1 MPASRG
7 GICMNF
13 EMLHPADQ
21 IVMLMNRIYYNDM
34 TITSGGN
41 LSIRDEDGTVWITPS
56 GIDKGKLRRE
66 DIMQIRSD
74 GTIVGIHRPSVE
86 YPFHLAIY
94 KKRPDIHAVLHAHP
108 PALVM
113 FSMLR
118 RMPDTTM
125 LPDGLIFAGK
135 TAIAP
140 YALPG
145 SSALGIHI
153 SREFEKGANTLILE
167 NHGVVVGSETLFSAF
182 MKFEMLEFFARI
194 QINAKTIGG
203 TIRPLSAENLELF
216 RHKTLKDMAE
226 FTKTSYSSEELAVR
240 RDMCELIKRA
250 YEKQLFTSDQ
260 GTFSCRLSDG
270 TFVITPYMKDRMYLE
285 PEDLVLIRRG
295 KHEAGKIPSRSY
307 KLHAAIYKNN
317 PELQSVIIA
326 HPPHIMAF
334 AVTEK
339 ELDPSFLPEAYMTLR
354 NVHKYPFGKTFMEP
368 EVLGSEISE
377 KNPVA
382 IIENDC
388 IVAAGN
394 SLLNTFDKLE
404 MLEYTAK
411 SFVQAASLGG
421 EIIGVTPI
429 ELQEVEA
436 AFDF

>member
-1 MPASRG
+1 
-7 GICMNF
+7 MNF

-41 LSIRDEDGTVWITPS
+41 LSSRDEDGTVWITPS
-56 GIDKGKLRRE
+56 GIDKGNLRRE
-66 DIMQIRSD
+66 DIMQIRPD
-74 GTIVGIHRPSVE
+74 GSIVGIHRPSVE

-94 KKRPDIHAVLHAHP
+94 KKRPDIKAVLHAHP

-118 RMPDTTM
+118 RMPDTSM
-125 LPDGLIFAGK
+125 LPDGRLFTGK
-135 TAIAP
+135 TAIVP

-145 SSALGIHI
+145 SSALGHYI
-153 SREFEKGANTLILE
+153 SHEFEKGANTVILE
-167 NHGVVVGSETLFSAF
+167 NHGVVVGSETIFSAF
-182 MKFEMLEFFARI
+182 MKFEMLEFCARI

-216 RHKTLKDMAE
+216 QHKTVKDMAE
-226 FTKTSYSSEELAVR
+226 FTKTSYSSEELAIR
-240 RDMCELIKRA
+240 RDMCALIKRA
-250 YEKQLFTSDQ
+250 YGNPLFTSDQ

-270 TFVITPYMKDRMYLE
+270 TFVITPCMKDRMYLE

-295 KHEAGKIPSRSY
+295 KHESGKTPSRSY
-307 KLHAAIYKNN
+307 KFHAALYKNN
-317 PELQSVIIA
+317 PDIQSVIIA

-339 ELDPSFLPEAYMTLR
+339 EIDASFLPEADMVLR
-354 NVHKYPFGKTFMEP
+354 NVHKYPFGATFIEP
-368 EVLGSEISE
+368 EKLAAEISE

-388 IVAAGN
+388 IVAAGS

-421 EIIGVTPI
+421 EIISITPI
-429 ELQEVEA
+429 ELHEVEST
-436 AFDF
+436 FDY

>member
-1 MPASRG
+1 
-7 GICMNF
+7 MNF

-34 TITSGGN
+34 TTTSGGN
-41 LSIRDEDGTVWITPS
+41 LSVRDDDGIIWLTPS
-56 GIDKGKLRRE
+56 GVDKGKLRRE
-66 DIMQIRSD
+66 DIMQIRPD
-74 GTIVGIHRPSVE
+74 GSIVGLHRPSVE

-94 KKRPDIHAVLHAHP
+94 KKRPDIKAILHAHSP
-108 PALVM
+108 GLVT

-118 RMPDTTM
+118 RMPDTSM
-125 LPDGLIFAGK
+125 MPDSRFLSGRMS
-135 TAIAP
+135 IAP

-145 SSALGIHI
+145 SSALGD
-153 SREFEKGANTLILE
+153 SLAREFEKGANTVILE
-167 NHGVVVGSETLFSAF
+167 NHGVVIGSETLFSAF
-182 MKFEMLEFFARI
+182 MSFEMLESCAQI

-203 TIRPLSAENLELF
+203 TIHSLSAEQMELF
-216 RHKTLKDMAE
+216 QHKTLKDMAE
-226 FTKTSYSSEELAVR
+226 FTKNSYSSEELAIR
-240 RDMCELIKRA
+240 CDMCALIRRA
-250 YEKQLFTSDQ
+250 YEKNLFTSDQ

-285 PEDLVLIRRG
+285 PEDLVLLRRG

-317 PELQSVIIA
+317 PTIQSVIVA

-339 ELDPSFLPEAYMTLR
+339 EIDPSFLPEAYMTLR
-354 NVHKYPFGKTFMEP
+354 NIHKYPFGMTFMEP
-368 EVLGSEISE
+368 EALGKEISE
-377 KNPVA
+377 QNPVA

-388 IVAAGN
+388 IIAAGG
-394 SLLNTFDKLE
+394 SLLKTFDKLE

-421 EIIGVTPI
+421 DIIGITPL
-429 ELQEVEA
+429 ELREVEA
-436 AFDF
+436 TFD

>member
-1 MPASRG
+1 
-7 GICMNF
+7 MNF

-41 LSIRDEDGTVWITPS
+41 LSVRDDDGTIWLTPS

-66 DIMQIRSD
+66 DIMQIRPD

-94 KKRPDIHAVLHAHP
+94 KKRPDIKAILHAHP
-108 PALVM
+108 PALVT

-118 RMPDTTM
+118 RMPDTGM
-125 LPDGLIFAGK
+125 MPDSRFLSGRM
-135 TAIAP
+135 TIAP
-140 YALPG
+140 YAMPG
-145 SSALGIHI
+145 SSALGDIL
-153 SREFEKGANTLILE
+153 SREFEKGANTVILE
-167 NHGVVVGSETLFSAF
+167 NHGVVIGAETLFAAF
-182 MKFEMLEFFARI
+182 MSFEMLESCAQI
-194 QINAKTIGG
+194 QINAKSIGG
-203 TIRPLSAENLELF
+203 TIHPLSAEQLELF
-216 RHKTLKDMAE
+216 KHKTLKDMAE
-226 FTKTSYSSEELAVR
+226 FTKNSYSSEELAIR
-240 RDMCELIKRA
+240 RDMCDLIRRA
-250 YEKQLFTSDQ
+250 YGKKLFTSDQ

-285 PEDLVLIRRG
+285 PEDLVLLRRG

-317 PELQSVIIA
+317 PNIKSVIVA

-339 ELDPSFLPEAYMTLR
+339 EMDPSFLPEAYMTLR
-354 NVHKYPFGKTFMEP
+354 NVHKYPFGMTFMEP
-368 EVLGSEISE
+368 EKLGEEISE
-377 KNPVA
+377 QNPVA

-388 IVAAGN
+388 IIAAGA
-394 SLLNTFDKLE
+394 SLLKTFDKLE
-404 MLEYTAK
+404 MIEYTAK

-421 EIIGVTPI
+421 DIIGVTPL
-429 ELQEVEA
+429 ELREVEA
-436 AFDF
+436 TFD

>member
-1 MPASRG
+1 
-7 GICMNF
+7 MNF

-56 GIDKGKLRRE
+56 GIDKGNLRRE
-66 DIMQIRSD
+66 DIMQIRPD
-74 GTIVGIHRPSVE
+74 GSIVGIHRPSVE

-94 KKRPDIHAVLHAHP
+94 KKRPDIKAVLHAHP

-118 RMPDTTM
+118 RMPDTSM
-125 LPDGLIFAGK
+125 LPDGRLFTGK
-135 TAIAP
+135 TAIVP

-145 SSALGIHI
+145 SSALGHYI
-153 SREFEKGANTLILE
+153 SHEFEKGANTVILE
-167 NHGVVVGSETLFSAF
+167 NHGVVVGSETIFSAF
-182 MKFEMLEFFARI
+182 MKFEMLEFCARI

-216 RHKTLKDMAE
+216 QHKTVKDMAE
-226 FTKTSYSSEELAVR
+226 FTKTSYSSEELAIR
-240 RDMCELIKRA
+240 RDMCALIKRA
-250 YEKQLFTSDQ
+250 YGKQLFTSDQ

-270 TFVITPYMKDRMYLE
+270 TFVITPCMKDRMYLE

-295 KHEAGKIPSRSY
+295 KHEAGKTPSRSY
-307 KLHAAIYKNN
+307 KFHAALYKNN
-317 PELQSVIIA
+317 PDIQSVIIA

-339 ELDPSFLPEAYMTLR
+339 EIDASFLPEAYMVLR
-354 NVHKYPFGKTFMEP
+354 NVHKYPFGATFIEP
-368 EVLGSEISE
+368 EKLAAEISE

-388 IVAAGN
+388 IVASGS

-421 EIIGVTPI
+421 EIISITPI
-429 ELQEVEA
+429 ELHEVEST
-436 AFDF
+436 FDY

>member
-1 MPASRG
+1 
-7 GICMNF
+7 MNF

-56 GIDKGKLRRE
+56 GIDKGNLRRE
-66 DIMQIRSD
+66 DIMQIRPD
-74 GTIVGIHRPSVE
+74 GSIVGIHRPSVE

-94 KKRPDIHAVLHAHP
+94 KKRPDIKAVLHAHP

-118 RMPDTTM
+118 RMPDTSM
-125 LPDGLIFAGK
+125 LPDGRLFTGK
-135 TAIAP
+135 TAIVP

-145 SSALGIHI
+145 SSALGHYI
-153 SREFEKGANTLILE
+153 SHEFEKGANTVILE
-167 NHGVVVGSETLFSAF
+167 NHGVVVGSETIFSAF
-182 MKFEMLEFFARI
+182 MKFEMLEFCARI

-216 RHKTLKDMAE
+216 QHKTVKDMAE
-226 FTKTSYSSEELAVR
+226 FTKTSYSSEELAIR
-240 RDMCELIKRA
+240 RDMCALIKRA
-250 YEKQLFTSDQ
+250 YGKQLFTSDQ

-270 TFVITPYMKDRMYLE
+270 TFVITPCMKDRMYLE

-295 KHEAGKIPSRSY
+295 KHEAGKTPSRSY
-307 KLHAAIYKNN
+307 KFHAALYKNN
-317 PELQSVIIA
+317 PDIQSVIIA

-339 ELDPSFLPEAYMTLR
+339 EIDASFLPEAYMVLR
-354 NVHKYPFGKTFMEP
+354 NVHKYPFGATFIEP
-368 EVLGSEISE
+368 EKLAAEISE

-388 IVAAGN
+388 IVAAGS

-421 EIIGVTPI
+421 EIISITPI
-429 ELQEVEA
+429 ELHEVEST
-436 AFDF
+436 FDY

>member
-1 MPASRG
+1 
-7 GICMNF
+7 MNF

-34 TITSGGN
+34 TTTSGGN
-41 LSIRDEDGTVWITPS
+41 LSVRDDDGTIWLTPS

-66 DIMQIRSD
+66 DIMQIRPD

-94 KKRPDIHAVLHAHP
+94 KKRPDIKAILHAHP
-108 PALVM
+108 PALVT

-118 RMPDTTM
+118 RMPDTGM
-125 LPDGLIFAGK
+125 MPDSRFLSGRM
-135 TAIAP
+135 TIAP
-140 YALPG
+140 YAMPG
-145 SSALGIHI
+145 SSALGDNL
-153 SREFEKGANTLILE
+153 SREFEKGANSVILE
-167 NHGVVVGSETLFSAF
+167 NHGVVIGAESLFSAF
-182 MKFEMLEFFARI
+182 MSFEMLESCAQI
-194 QINAKTIGG
+194 QINAKSIGG
-203 TIRPLSAENLELF
+203 TIHPLSAEQLELF
-216 RHKTLKDMAE
+216 KHKTLKDMAE
-226 FTKTSYSSEELAVR
+226 FTKNSYSSEELAIR
-240 RDMCELIKRA
+240 RDMCDLIRRA
-250 YEKQLFTSDQ
+250 YGKKLFTSDQ

-285 PEDLVLIRRG
+285 PEDLVLLRRG

-317 PELQSVIIA
+317 PNIKSVIVA

-339 ELDPSFLPEAYMTLR
+339 EIDPSFLPEAYMTLHT
-354 NVHKYPFGKTFMEP
+354 VHKYPFGMTFMEP
-368 EVLGSEISE
+368 EKLGAAISE
-377 KNPVA
+377 ENPVA

-388 IVAAGN
+388 IIAAGG
-394 SLLNTFDKLE
+394 SLLKTFDKLE

-421 EIIGVTPI
+421 DIIGVTPL
-429 ELQEVEA
+429 ELREVEA
-436 AFDF
+436 NFD

>member
-1 MPASRG
+1 
-7 GICMNF
+7 MNF

-56 GIDKGKLRRE
+56 GIDKGNLRRE
-66 DIMQIRSD
+66 DIMQIRPD
-74 GTIVGIHRPSVE
+74 GSIVGIHRPSVE

-94 KKRPDIHAVLHAHP
+94 KKRPDIKAVLHAHP

-118 RMPDTTM
+118 RMPDTSM
-125 LPDGLIFAGK
+125 LPDGRLFTGK
-135 TAIAP
+135 TAIVP

-145 SSALGIHI
+145 RSALGHYI
-153 SREFEKGANTLILE
+153 SHEFEKGANTVILE
-167 NHGVVVGSETLFSAF
+167 NHGVVVGSETIFSAF
-182 MKFEMLEFFARI
+182 MKFEMLEFCARI

-216 RHKTLKDMAE
+216 QHKTVKDMAE
-226 FTKTSYSSEELAVR
+226 FTKTSYSSEELAIR
-240 RDMCELIKRA
+240 RDMCALIKRA
-250 YEKQLFTSDQ
+250 YGKQLFTSDQ

-270 TFVITPYMKDRMYLE
+270 TFVITPCMKDRMYLE

-295 KHEAGKIPSRSY
+295 KHEAGKTPSRSY
-307 KLHAAIYKNN
+307 KFHAALYKNN
-317 PELQSVIIA
+317 PDIQSVIIA

-339 ELDPSFLPEAYMTLR
+339 EIDASFLPEAYMVLR
-354 NVHKYPFGKTFMEP
+354 NVHKYPFGATFIEP
-368 EVLGSEISE
+368 EKLAAEISE

-388 IVAAGN
+388 IVAAGS

-421 EIIGVTPI
+421 EIISITPI
-429 ELQEVEA
+429 ELHEVEST
-436 AFDF
+436 FDY

>member
-1 MPASRG
+1 
-7 GICMNF
+7 MNF

-56 GIDKGKLRRE
+56 GIDKGNLRRE
-66 DIMQIRSD
+66 DIMQIRPD
-74 GTIVGIHRPSVE
+74 GSIVGIHRPSVE

-94 KKRPDIHAVLHAHP
+94 KKRPDIKAVLHAHP

-118 RMPDTTM
+118 RMPDTSM
-125 LPDGLIFAGK
+125 LPDGRLFTGK
-135 TAIAP
+135 TAIVP

-145 SSALGIHI
+145 SSALGHYI
-153 SREFEKGANTLILE
+153 SHEFEKGANTVILE
-167 NHGVVVGSETLFSAF
+167 NHGVVVGSETIFSAF
-182 MKFEMLEFFARI
+182 MKFEMLEFCARI

-216 RHKTLKDMAE
+216 QHKTVKDMAE
-226 FTKTSYSSEELAVR
+226 FTKTSYSSEELAIR
-240 RDMCELIKRA
+240 RDMCALIKRA
-250 YEKQLFTSDQ
+250 YGKQLFTSDQ

-270 TFVITPYMKDRMYLE
+270 TFVITPCMKDRMYLE

-295 KHEAGKIPSRSY
+295 KHEAGKTPSRSY
-307 KLHAAIYKNN
+307 KFHAALYKNN
-317 PELQSVIIA
+317 PDIQSVIIA

-339 ELDPSFLPEAYMTLR
+339 EIDASFLPEAYMVLR
-354 NVHKYPFGKTFMEP
+354 NVHKYPFGATFIEP
-368 EVLGSEISE
+368 EKLAAEISE

-388 IVAAGN
+388 IVAAGS

-421 EIIGVTPI
+421 EIISITPL
-429 ELQEVEA
+429 ELHEVEST
-436 AFDF
+436 FDY